1 VCRSHLPENRQVL
14 QDEPSLVIRSAGTLL
29 DERAVMFPTLK
40 VDASDRPDVAALPEL
55 VAREGVGDLNT
66 AADVALLPDGRRVV
80 RLRVSMTT
88 PATVSWTVALL
99 LPAYTDLLRLAADTG
114 CLVFAFTVG
123 GDDGSERGWLG
134 VDIDSEALRS
144 VVDFGA

>member
-1 VCRSHLPENRQVL
+1 MCRSHLPENRQVL

>member
-1 VCRSHLPENRQVL
+1 MCRSHLPENRQVL

-29 DERAVMFPTLK
+29 DERAVMFPTVK

>member
-1 VCRSHLPENRQVL
+1 ML

-40 VDASDRPDVAALPEL
+40 VDASGRPDVAVLPEL

>member
-1 VCRSHLPENRQVL
+1 MCRSHLPENRQVL

-40 VDASDRPDVAALPEL
+40 VDASGRPDVAVLPEL

>member
-1 VCRSHLPENRQVL
+1 MSRSRGQSLPCVSPVAAVASLLLLTACGGALGERHL
-14 QDEPSLVIRSAGTLL
+14 EPMQGEI
-29 DERAVMFPTLK
+29 
-40 VDASDRPDVAALPEL
+40 ALPEG
-55 VAREGVGDLNT
+55 VRTVRFEGAT
-66 AADVALLPDGRRVV
+66 ASFKVLSRDEKGQPVIDRKILYRGK
-80 RLRVSMTT
+80 
-88 PATVSWTVALL
+88 
-99 LPAYTDLLRLAADTG
+99 LRLAADTG

>member
-1 VCRSHLPENRQVL
+1 VL

-55 VAREGVGDLNT
+55 VAREGVGDLKT

-114 CLVFAFTVG
+114 CLVFAFTVV

>member
-1 VCRSHLPENRQVL
+1 MI

-40 VDASDRPDVAALPEL
+40 VDASDRPDVAALPEI
-55 VAREGVGDLNT
+55 VARDGVGDLNT

-88 PATVSWTVALL
+88 PVVASWTVALL

-114 CLVFAFTVG
+114 CLVFAFTVD

-134 VDIDSEALRS
+134 VDIDSDALRS